1 MIKIQT
7 FDEIT
12 RFELA
17 HTLPVRWRYW
27 TTAYL
32 VDGMMVDT
40 GCAHTAPEL
49 LAALADRGPVS
60 RIVNTH
66 THEDHIGANGDL
78 QAQNSRLEI
87 SAHPLGLPVLADPR
101 GMHLQPYRK
110 VFWGWPKPC
119 RAGPLADGAEVETE
133 RHRFRAVYTP
143 GHTPDHICL
152 YEPDTGW
159 LFTGDLFVGGK
170 DRALGASY
178 DIWQIIASLKRIAEL
193 PASRLFPASAQ
204 VRENPKEELE
214 SKINYLEELGG
225 RILDLR
231 RRGWGVGRIA
241 RAVCGPPMQVEL
253 VTLGHFSRRRL
264 VLSFLKKCNSDGSAL
279 AGVVR

>member
-1 MIKIQT
+1 VIKIRSY
-7 FDEIT
+7 DEIT

-49 LAALADRGPVS
+49 LAALADREPVS

-78 QAQNSRLEI
+78 QAQNRGLEI
-87 SAHPLGLPVLADPR
+87 SAHPLAMPVLADPR
-101 GMHLQPYRK
+101 GVYLQPYRR

-133 RHRFRAVYTP
+133 RHRFRVVYTP

-152 YEPDTGW
+152 YEPETGW
-159 LFTGDLFVGGK
+159 LFTGDLFVGGQE
-170 DRALGASY
+170 RALGAGY
-178 DIWQIIASLKRIAEL
+178 DIWQIVASLKRIAVL

-204 VRENPKEELE
+204 VREDPQRELDT
-214 SKINYLEELGG
+214 KIAYLEELGG
-225 RILDLR
+225 RVLDLH
-231 RRGWGVGRIA
+231 RRGWGTGAIV
-241 RAVCGPPMQVEL
+241 RAVCGRPMQVEL
-253 VTLGHFSRRRL
+253 ITLGHFSRKRM
-264 VLSFLKKCNSDGSAL
+264 VLSFLKKVNAEGGAP